1 MWLSWTLQGRHPDH
15 LPSGE
20 HLGEAFDLRAFNDLL
35 LGNGA
40 LPLSVLGEVVDRWSA
55 SYSR

>member
-1 MWLSWTLQGRHPDH
+1 MGQLGILDLRERAE
-15 LPSGE
+15 E